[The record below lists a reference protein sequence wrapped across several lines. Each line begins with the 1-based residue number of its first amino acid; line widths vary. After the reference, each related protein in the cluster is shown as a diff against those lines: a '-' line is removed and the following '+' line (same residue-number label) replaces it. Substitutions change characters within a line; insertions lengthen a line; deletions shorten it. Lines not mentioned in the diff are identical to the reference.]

1 MNNQKKFFATI
12 AVLAALFF
20 VNQAFS
26 QSIKTNALKPVGSQ
40 ALSDEQQ
47 GILAVRIAKAS
58 VVDII
63 GVSNNLSTS
72 TLSAVATDQGLPDV
86 IYGTGFVLESG
97 GLIVSNNHVVS
108 DTGLSYWVILADGS
122 EYPATILDLDKYD
135 DVALLKINA
144 NNLTPAKL
152 GDSSGL
158 ETGQTVFA
166 IGNSLGEYQYTVS
179 RGVVS
184 ATNRSVDESD
194 DSGITTGRLHNL
206 IQTDAAINPGN
217 SGGPLVDLNG
227 EVVGMDTLI
236 DTGGSGL
243 GFAVS
248 VNTIK
253 DAVSQ
258 IKAFGKVSRP
268 YVGIKFINIDPS
280 VQIAKNLPVSSGAF
294 VTDTVAGGP
303 AQAAG
308 ISPGDIIIAVN
319 KTAITPNSAID
330 SIVEDDQAGT
340 QITLSILR
348 DGQKF
353 DMNLILGQL
362 P

>member
-1 MNNQKKFFATI
+1 
-12 AVLAALFF
+12 
-20 VNQAFS
+20 
-26 QSIKTNALKPVGSQ
+26 
-40 ALSDEQQ
+40 
-47 GILAVRIAKAS
+47 
-58 VVDII
+58 
-63 GVSNNLSTS
+63 
-72 TLSAVATDQGLPDV
+72 
-86 IYGTGFVLESG
+86 
-97 GLIVSNNHVVS
+97 
-108 DTGLSYWVILADGS
+108 
-122 EYPATILDLDKYD
+122 
-135 DVALLKINA
+135 
-144 NNLTPAKL
+144 
-152 GDSSGL
+152 
-158 ETGQTVFA
+158 
-166 IGNSLGEYQYTVS
+166 
-179 RGVVS
+179 
-184 ATNRSVDESD
+184 VDESD
-194 DSGITTGRLHNL
+194 DSGVTTGRLHNL

-243 GFAVS
+243 GFAVA

-280 VQIAKNLPVSSGAF
+280 IQIAKNLPVSSGAF

-308 ISPGDIIIAVN
+308 ISPGDIITAVN

-330 SIVEDDQAGT
+330 SIVEDYQAGT

-348 DGQKF
+348 NGQKF